1 MSHFLSKSTY
11 EIIEVSGVLRSCD
24 TFVISSVFILSPF
37 TASFIAF
44 CISSC
49 VRLRLSARVFKG
61 SGIFSE

>member
-37 TASFIAF
+37 Y
-44 CISSC
+44 
-49 VRLRLSARVFKG
+49 RLVYRLLHLLLREAEIERQRF
-61 SGIFSE
+61 